1 MTKLKGVK
9 LEHIE
14 KILIM
19 TVLFDIASMIA
30 KMSARLSDAGLI
42 DEDEDNAI
50 VTNICGAQSRIGTL
64 LECSSIDIKLAA
76 ELSSEI
82 PSDII
87 KAAAKKLSNMEK
99 IDLDFNNEAEA

>member
-1 MTKLKGVK
+1 MTTLKGVK

-30 KMSARLSDAGLI
+30 KMAARLSDADLI

-82 PSDII
+82 PRDII
-87 KAAAKKLSNMEK
+87 KAVGRLSDNEE
-99 IDLDFNNEAEA
+99 IGLDFQNEAEA

>member
-9 LEHIE
+9 LEHVE
-14 KILIM
+14 KVLIM

-76 ELSSEI
+76 DLSTEI
-82 PSDII
+82 PRDII
-87 KAAAKKLSNMEK
+87 KAVSKLSDNEE
-99 IDLDFNNEAEA
+99 IGLDFNNEAEA

>member
-9 LEHIE
+9 IEHID

-50 VTNICGAQSRIGTL
+50 TTNICGAQSKIGTV
-64 LECSSIDIKLAA
+64 LECDSIDIKLAA
-76 ELSSEI
+76 ELSTEI
-82 PSDII
+82 PKEII
-87 KAAAKKLSNMEK
+87 KTVSKLSDNEE
-99 IDLDFNNEAEA
+99 IGLDFKNEAEA

>member
-50 VTNICGAQSRIGTL
+50 VTNICGAQSKIATL
-64 LECSSIDIKLAA
+64 LECDSTDISLAA

-82 PSDII
+82 PRDII
-87 KAAAKKLSNMEK
+87 KAVGRLSDNEE
-99 IDLDFNNEAEA
+99 IGLDFQNEAEA

>member
-30 KMSARLSDAGLI
+30 KMSAKLSDAGLI

-76 ELSSEI
+76 DLSTEI
-82 PSDII
+82 PRDII
-87 KAAAKKLSNMEK
+87 KAVSKLSDNEE
-99 IDLDFNNEAEA
+99 IGLDFNNEAEA

>member
-19 TVLFDIASMIA
+19 TVLFDIASMVA
-30 KMSARLSDAGLI
+30 KMSARLSDADLI

-50 VTNICGAQSRIGTL
+50 VNNICGAQSKIGTL
-64 LECSSIDIKLAA
+64 LECDSTDISLAA
-76 ELSSEI
+76 ELSTEI
-82 PSDII
+82 PKDII
-87 KAAAKKLSNMEK
+87 KAAKKLSDMKEL
-99 IDLDFNNEAEA
+99 DLDFKNEAEA

>member
-19 TVLFDIASMIA
+19 TTLFDIASMIA

-50 VTNICGAQSRIGTL
+50 VTNICGAQSKIGML
-64 LECSSIDIKLAA
+64 LECDSTDIKLAA
-76 ELSSEI
+76 ELSNEI
-82 PSDII
+82 PRDIV
-87 KAAAKKLSNMEK
+87 KAINKLSDNEELG
-99 IDLDFNNEAEA
+99 LDFKNEAEA

>member
-1 MTKLKGVK
+1 MTLKGVK
-9 LEHIE
+9 LEHVE

-19 TVLFDIASMIA
+19 TTLFDIASMIA
-30 KMSARLSDAGLI
+30 KMSARLSDADLI

-50 VTNICGAQSRIGTL
+50 VNNICGAQSRIGTL

-82 PSDII
+82 PRDII
-87 KAAAKKLSNMEK
+87 KAVGRLSDNEE
-99 IDLDFNNEAEA
+99 IGLDFQNEAEA

>member
-9 LEHIE
+9 LEHID

-30 KMSARLSDAGLI
+30 RMSARLSDAGLI

-50 VTNICGAQSRIGTL
+50 TTNICGAQGKIGTL
-64 LECSSIDIKLAA
+64 LECDSIDISLAA
-76 ELSSEI
+76 ELSTEI
-82 PSDII
+82 PRDII
-87 KAAAKKLSNMEK
+87 KAANKLSDMEK
-99 IDLDFNNEAEA
+99 LDLDFKNEAEA

>member
-9 LEHIE
+9 LEHID

-30 KMSARLSDAGLI
+30 RMSARLSDAGLI

-50 VTNICGAQSRIGTL
+50 VINICGAQSKIGTL
-64 LECSSIDIKLAA
+64 LESDSTDIKLAA
-76 ELSSEI
+76 DLSTEI
-82 PSDII
+82 PRDII
-87 KAAAKKLSNMEK
+87 KAVSKLSDNEE
-99 IDLDFNNEAEA
+99 IGLDFNNEADA